1 MKITLLGGIKEIGG
15 NKILVEHKDTK
26 VLLDF
31 GMSFK
36 QAGKF
41 FSEFLQPRK
50 SNSLT
55 DFYEFNLLPNVAGIY
70 REDYL
75 RHMDKEKEERGVDA
89 IFLSHAHADHAQYI
103 HFLRTDI
110 PVYCTKATKIIL
122 QALEEP
128 GSNPFSDLITACE
141 SFLYYVNR
149 DGGLSKIDR
158 RKEGYVKD
166 REFNI
171 MESGNKVKIGSLEIE
186 MIPVDHS
193 LPGACGYIIY
203 SDEGTLVYTG
213 DIRFHGSNK
222 ELSKKFVEKAKEVKP
237 EWLICEGTRIQ
248 DDRVDSEE
256 EVKNKISKIISE
268 SKGLVFVE
276 HPIRDLDRVKSI
288 FEASKENKREFVVT
302 LKLAYLIRELG
313 DLCPFKLDDVKVLV
327 PIKEWGMV
335 CKDNTHFVDSSGKVV
350 CKVGVDSEL
359 IEKEYEKW
367 EREFIFEENAI
378 TYKELGK
385 NQDKYVVSMNLWEIK
400 HLIDIKPEDAI
411 WIKSSCEPFC
421 EEMELD
427 EERKKNWLNHF
438 GVKEYF
444 AHASGHASENEI
456 RWMVK
461 EINPKRLIPV
471 HTEHPNMF
479 RTRRT
484 K

>member
-1 MKITLLGGIKEIGG
+1 M
-15 NKILVEHKDTK
+15 
-26 VLLDF
+26 
-31 GMSFK
+31 
-36 QAGKF
+36 
-41 FSEFLQPRK
+41 
-50 SNSLT
+50 
-55 DFYEFNLLPNVAGIY
+55 
-70 REDYL
+70 
-75 RHMDKEKEERGVDA
+75 
-89 IFLSHAHADHAQYI
+89 
-103 HFLRTDI
+103 
-110 PVYCTKATKIIL
+110 
-122 QALEEP
+122 
-128 GSNPFSDLITACE
+128 
-141 SFLYYVNR
+141 
-149 DGGLSKIDR
+149 
-158 RKEGYVKD
+158 
-166 REFNI
+166 
-171 MESGNKVKIGSLEIE
+171 
-186 MIPVDHS
+186 
-193 LPGACGYIIY
+193 
-203 SDEGTLVYTG
+203 
-213 DIRFHGSNK
+213 
-222 ELSKKFVEKAKEVKP
+222 
-237 EWLICEGTRIQ
+237 
-248 DDRVDSEE
+248 
-256 EVKNKISKIISE
+256 
-268 SKGLVFVE
+268 
-276 HPIRDLDRVKSI
+276 
-288 FEASKENKREFVVT
+288 
-302 LKLAYLIRELG
+302 IRELG

>member
-1 MKITLLGGIKEIGG
+1 MKIQLLGGVKEIGG
-15 NKILVEHKDTK
+15 NKILIEHEGTK
-26 VLLDF
+26 ILLDF

-50 SNSLT
+50 SNSLI
-55 DFYEFNLLPNVAGIY
+55 DFYEFNLLPDIKGTY

-75 RHMDKEKEERGVDA
+75 RHMGKEKEDKGVDA
-89 IFLSHAHADHAQYI
+89 IFLSHAHADHSQYI

-110 PVYCTKATKIIL
+110 PVYCTKATRIIL
-122 QALEEP
+122 QALEET

-141 SFLYYVNR
+141 SFLYYIKR

-158 RKEGYVKD
+158 RKDEYVKE
-166 REFNI
+166 RKFNI
-171 MESGNKVKIGSLEIE
+171 METGNKIKIGSLEIE

-203 SDEGTLVYTG
+203 SDEGNLVYTG
-213 DIRFHGSNK
+213 DIRFHGSNQ
-222 ELSKKFVEKAKEVKP
+222 ELSKKFVEKSKEIKP
-237 EWLICEGTRIQ
+237 KWLICEGTRI
-248 DDRVDSEE
+248 DENRIDSEE

-268 SKGLVFVE
+268 AKGLVFIE

-288 FEASKENKREFVVT
+288 FEASKENKREFVVN

-313 DLCPFKLDDVKVLV
+313 DLCPFSLDNVKILV

-335 CKDNTHFVDSSGKVV
+335 CKENVYFVNSSGEVI
-350 CKVGVDSEL
+350 CKNGVENEL

-367 EREFIFEENAI
+367 EREFIFKENSI
-378 TYKELGK
+378 TYKELVK
-385 NQDKYVVSMNLWEIK
+385 NPSKYVVSMNLWEIK
-400 HLIDIKPEDAI
+400 HLVDIKPKDAI
-411 WIKSSCEPFC
+411 WIKSSCEPFS

-427 EERKKNWLNHF
+427 EERKKNWLEHF
-438 GVKEYF
+438 KIKEFF
-444 AHASGHASENEI
+444 AHASGHASGNEI
-456 RWMVK
+456 RKMVK
-461 EINPKRLIPV
+461 DINPKILITI
-471 HTEHPNMF
+471 HTEHPKMF
-479 RTRRT
+479 RGRR